1 MIKKTFGVNSEFAG
15 ITAESATGIGRGVT
29 PTNSVVNNYSNVATT
44 TVQTAK
50 ESNNKVLEALNKIAN
65 NRPVAVVDGSSFAPA
80 YEQYGSTETARR
92 SQMKGRG
99 LAVDSKF

>member
-1 MIKKTFGVNSEFAG
+1 M
-15 ITAESATGIGRGVT
+15 
-29 PTNSVVNNYSNVATT
+29 VNNYSNTATT

-50 ESNNKVLEALNKIAN
+50 ESNDKVLEALNKIAN

-80 YEQYGSTETARR
+80 YEPYGSTETARR